1 MIWFVY
7 AFGAAI
13 IWGINY
19 AVAGRLLE
27 RGMSPQTLFL
37 IDMIFGAVGM
47 STLISF
53 SGKWNATFAELQ
65 LPRTELMW
73 LLVAVLTAMAAALL
87 IFMSIQAKNATVASL
102 IEVTY
107 PFFTALFA
115 WILFRQN
122 TLNGVTILGGLLIL
136 VGVVIIA
143 RGNR

>member
-7 AFGAAI
+7 AMGAAV

-47 STLISF
+47 AALLSLT
-53 SGKWNATFAELQ
+53 GKWSATFAELQ
-65 LPRTELMW
+65 LPRSELLW

-107 PFFTALFA
+107 PFFTAFFA
-115 WILFRQN
+115 WLLFRQN
-122 TLNGVTILGGLLIL
+122 TLNAATILGGLLIL
-136 VGVVIIA
+136 IGVVIIA

>member
-1 MIWFVY
+1 MLWFFY
-7 AFGAAI
+7 ACAAAV

-37 IDMIFGAVGM
+37 IDMIFGALGM
-47 STLISF
+47 ALIVSMT
-53 SGKWNATFAELQ
+53 GKWQATYSELHLARAEC
-65 LPRTELMW
+65 
-73 LLVAVLTAMAAALL
+73 LLLLIAAITAMVAALL

-107 PFFTALFA
+107 PFFTAFFA
-115 WILFRQN
+115 WLLFRQN
-122 TLNGVTILGGLLIL
+122 TLNLATLVGGVLIL
-136 VGVVIIA
+136 AGIVIIA

>member
-1 MIWFVY
+1 MIWFFY
-7 AFGAAI
+7 AMGAAI

-37 IDMIFGAVGM
+37 IDMVFGAIGM
-47 STLISF
+47 AMLLSF
-53 SGKWNATFAELQ
+53 TGKWSATLSELQ
-65 LPRTELMW
+65 LPRSELLW
-73 LLVAVLTAMAAALL
+73 LLVAVLTAMIAALL

-107 PFFTALFA
+107 PFFTAFFA
-115 WILFRQN
+115 WLMFRQN
-122 TLNGVTILGGLLIL
+122 TLNLATIVGGLLIL
-136 VGVVIIA
+136 IGVIVIA

>member
-1 MIWFVY
+1 MTWFFY

-13 IWGINY
+13 VWGVNY

-37 IDMIFGAVGM
+37 IDMVFGAVGM
-47 STLISF
+47 SVILTLT
-53 SGKWNATFAELQ
+53 GKWQSTYAELQ
-65 LPRTELMW
+65 LPKSELG
-73 LLVAVLTAMAAALL
+73 LVAVAVITAMIAAMF
-87 IFMSIQAKNATVASL
+87 IFLSIQAKNATVASL

-115 WILFRQN
+115 WLLFRQN
-122 TLNGVTILGGLLIL
+122 TINLPTIIGGIL
-136 VGVVIIA
+136 VLAGVVIIA

>member
-1 MIWFVY
+1 MIWFLY
-7 AFGAAI
+7 AMGAAV

-37 IDMIFGAVGM
+37 IDMVFGALGM
-47 STLISF
+47 AVLLSLM
-53 SGKWNATFAELQ
+53 GKWQTTFSELQ
-65 LPRTELMW
+65 LGRTELVW
-73 LLVAVLTAMAAALL
+73 LFIAVFTAMVAALL

-107 PFFTALFA
+107 PFFTAFFA
-115 WILFRQN
+115 WLFFRQN
-122 TLNGVTILGGLLIL
+122 TLNLATIVGGLLIL
-136 VGVVIIA
+136 LGVIIIA

>member
-1 MIWFVY
+1 MIWFFY
-7 AFGAAI
+7 ACGAAV

-37 IDMIFGAVGM
+37 IDCLFGGLGM
-47 STLISF
+47 ALILSYT
-53 SGKWNATFAELQ
+53 GKWQSTMAELQ
-65 LPRTELMW
+65 LPRSELVW
-73 LLVAVLTAMAAALL
+73 LLVAVFTATVAALL

-115 WILFRQN
+115 WLLFRQN
-122 TLNGVTILGGLLIL
+122 TLNFATIVGGLLIL
-136 VGVVIIA
+136 AGVVIIA

>member
-1 MIWFVY
+1 MIWFIY
-7 AFGAAI
+7 ALGAAI

-37 IDMIFGAVGM
+37 IDMIFGTVGM
-47 STLISF
+47 AALISF
-53 SGKWNATFAELQ
+53 SGKWTATFAELQ
-65 LPRTELMW
+65 LPRSELIW
-73 LLVAVLTAMAAALL
+73 LFVAVLTAMTAALL

-107 PFFTALFA
+107 PFFTAFFA
-115 WILFRQN
+115 WMLFRQN
-122 TLNGVTILGGLLIL
+122 TLNFATILGGLLIL
-136 VGVVIIA
+136 AGVVIIA

>member
-7 AFGAAI
+7 ALGAAI

-47 STLISF
+47 AALLSIT
-53 SGKWNATFAELQ
+53 GKWSATAAELQ
-65 LPRTELMW
+65 LTRSELLW
-73 LLVAVLTAMAAALL
+73 LLVAVLTAMTAALL

-107 PFFTALFA
+107 PFFTAFFA
-115 WILFRQN
+115 WLLFRQN
-122 TLNGVTILGGLLIL
+122 TLNTATILGGLLIL
-136 VGVVIIA
+136 IGVVIIA